1 MEAKDTVMSD
11 KEMTQAA
18 HDCWLTTLT
27 YPKFVA
33 VKQAEISFNAGIKE
47 VVDWITSQENLLLV
61 MGNCVGWNVLQS
73 KLKEW
78 GLE

>member
-18 HDCWLTTLT
+18 HDCWLTPLT

-33 VKQAEISFNAGIKE
+33 VKQAEISFNAGMKE
-47 VVDWITSQENLLLV
+47 VVDFVKAHTCNLEEWTGWQEQLE
-61 MGNCVGWNVLQS
+61 
-73 KLKEW
+73 EW
-78 GLE
+78 GIE